1 MSRCSDGKLVN
12 NSHRHKLFVRIT
24 PVDVRLETRERKE
37 SMTESKAA
45 PKQDRAKYKLAASM
59 KECMKTTP
67 VDRITVKD
75 IVEGSGLTRQ
85 TFYRNFK
92 DKYDLINWYF
102 DKLVLQS
109 FEQIGMGNTVGESL
123 TQKFEF
129 ILNEKAFF
137 TEAFRSDD
145 YNSVKEHD
153 FELILQFYKDLIAR
167 KTSRPLGEELEFL
180 LEMYC
185 RGSVYMT
192 EKWVLGGMKDS
203 PRRMS
208 DKLVEA
214 MPPKLEKVF
223 SELGLL

>member
-1 MSRCSDGKLVN
+1 M
-12 NSHRHKLFVRIT
+12 T
-24 PVDVRLETRERKE
+24 ETRAAETGTEEAR
-37 SMTESKAA
+37 MTEAGKRRTNKTGSAETAMVPALQKH
-45 PKQDRAKYKLAASM
+45 DRTKYKLAASI

-192 EKWVLGGMKDS
+192 EKWVLGGMKDT

-223 SELGLL
+223 SL

>member
-1 MSRCSDGKLVN
+1 MTGEKKCTGLEKVSGSDK
-12 NSHRHKLFVRIT
+12 T
-24 PVDVRLETRERKE
+24 
-37 SMTESKAA
+37 
-45 PKQDRAKYKLAASM
+45 KYKLAASI

-67 VDRITVKD
+67 MDKITVKD
-75 IVEGSGLTRQ
+75 IVEGCGVTRQ

-109 FEQIGMGNTVGESL
+109 FAQIGMGHTVGESL
-123 TQKFEF
+123 VQKFDF
-129 ILNEKAFF
+129 IRSEKAFF

-153 FELILQFYKDLIAR
+153 FELILQFYKNLLAR
-167 KTSRPLGEELEFL
+167 KSCRPLGEELEFL

-203 PRRMS
+203 S
-208 DKLVEA
+208 KEIAAKLVEA

-223 SELGLL
+223 REYGLV

>member
-1 MSRCSDGKLVN
+1 MDASEK
-12 NSHRHKLFVRIT
+12 T
-24 PVDVRLETRERKE
+24 
-37 SMTESKAA
+37 
-45 PKQDRAKYKLAASM
+45 KYKLAGAVRELM
-59 KECMKTTP
+59 VFTP
-67 VDRITVKD
+67 VDRITVKQ
-75 IVEGSGLTRQ
+75 IVERCDVTRQ

-109 FEQIGMGNTVGESL
+109 FEQIGVGHTVGESL

-129 ILNEKAFF
+129 IRSEKAFF

-145 YNSVKEHD
+145 YNSGKEHD
-153 FELILQFYKDLIAR
+153 FSLILQFYMSLIAR
-167 KTSRPLGEELEFL
+167 KTSRPLSEELEFL

-203 PRRMS
+203 PAQMS
-208 DKLVEA
+208 YKLVEA

>member
-1 MSRCSDGKLVN
+1 MPSE
-12 NSHRHKLFVRIT
+12 HKT
-24 PVDVRLETRERKE
+24 NETI
-37 SMTESKAA
+37 
-45 PKQDRAKYKLAASM
+45 KYKLATAM
-59 KECMKTTP
+59 KECMKSAS
-67 VDRITVKD
+67 VEKITVTE
-75 IVEGSGLTRQ
+75 IVETCGVTRQ

-109 FEQIGMGNTVGESL
+109 FEQIGVGHTVGESL

-129 ILNEKAFF
+129 IRSEKAFF

-153 FELILQFYKDLIAR
+153 FELILQFYISLIAR
-167 KTSRPLGEELEFL
+167 KTSRHLSEELEFL

-203 PRRMS
+203 PEQMS
-208 DKLVEA
+208 YKLVEA